1 MAKSTKAE
9 LAEAQKVLEVQEQ
22 MSRSLRELNALDA
35 TRVSSL
41 HAASTAEEK
50 ISVALDMQSDK
61 LRMINEL
68 KANYNR
74 LSDDQK
80 KTLDKITAEYNE
92 QIGELKKLNDQVKQ
106 QAKNQDALNKK
117 VEKYSNLLAKSW
129 EYLMQSDKV
138 IKETIKNLGMSGT
151 KAAEMRKSFELSA
164 GHVARMGGG
173 LADVQTIMTGFAD
186 ETGRARVLS
195 AEMVEDIAAIGLG
208 TGLGVEQA
216 TKLGAQ
222 FEYMGLDA
230 KRSMEMVQ
238 GIVDTSERMGVNTTK
253 VLKNMSD
260 NFKKVNTYSFK
271 TGSKGIAEMAMNA
284 EKFKVDMKDAL
295 SAADAAKSLEGAI
308 ELAANLQ
315 IMGGEFAKTDPFE
328 WMYLARNEPDKLIAK
343 ISEMTK
349 GMVTFKKNS
358 DGTFEKFI
366 SPADRQRL
374 ESVAKSL
381 GISAEEMTIITQRR
395 ADLEA
400 TSRLLSGSG
409 LTGREKELVQGAA
422 VFNTKSGK
430 FEVQLAGR
438 MRDITTLTGEQAKS
452 FEKEQVSLKKRAEDA
467 QDFETALKAT
477 IEELKAALLPVLN
490 GINQVLTWIRP
501 IANSFNDMIAWLSKN
516 DIGQGIL
523 KGAGMLMAA
532 GFVVNKAMGAFTAKG
547 GITQRITQGI
557 GGGKT
562 KTGSSL
568 SNIFRKAGPAR
579 NAKGQFMKG
588 GAKGISGKGMMG
600 AGAGI
605 GAAALGIGAGIGA
618 AAAGIGLLADSMSKL
633 DEGKAEILLKIVRT
647 LGIVMAVGIGAAV
660 GIAAIGASSTAVAPG
675 LAVFGATILMI
686 GAGIGLA
693 AAGIGLMAMGFG
705 KLVDSSKGAGENMGE
720 MAKGMLKM
728 AGALALFTV
737 TGLGLPV
744 FMAVMGSI
752 TVASLSSALMARNM
766 EKMGTAMKGT
776 KDDWI
781 AVQHA
786 ITAIG
791 NANFRGGGMLA
802 DLANLLKKPLKV
814 EFADKNVA
822 IVSDITLNIDGQK
835 FMQKIYK
842 PKLAAALYNEARG
855 GQGTG

>member
-1 MAKSTKAE
+1 MAISK
-9 LAEAQKVLEVQEQ
+9 AQKEALAAYETMRLHEEKRLEYIRQANNDEDKIAEILAMQAEKLEVINKLKAHQSTLNAAQKKELNELIDEYDDQ
-22 MSRSLRELNALDA
+22 TKKLRE
-35 TRVSSL
+35 
-41 HAASTAEEK
+41 
-50 ISVALDMQSDK
+50 
-61 LRMINEL
+61 IN
-68 KANYNR
+68 N
-74 LSDDQK
+74 
-80 KTLDKITAEYNE
+80 
-92 QIGELKKLNDQVKQ
+92 QVKQ

-117 VEKYSNLLAKSW
+117 VEKYSTLLAKTW

-173 LADVQTIMTGFAD
+173 LADIQTVMTGFAD

-195 AEMVEDIAAIGLG
+195 SQMVEDITAIGLG

-216 TKLGAQ
+216 AKLGAQ

-253 VLKNMSD
+253 VLKNMND

-284 EKFKVDMKDAL
+284 EKMKVDMKDAL
-295 SAADAAKSLEGAI
+295 SAADAAKGLENAI

-328 WMYLARNEPDKLIAK
+328 WMYLARNEPDKLTTK
-343 ISEMTK
+343 ISEMTR
-349 GMVTFKKNS
+349 GMVTFRKNS

-395 ADLEA
+395 AELD
-400 TSRLLSGSG
+400 TMSRQLAGTG
-409 LTGREKELVQGAA
+409 LTDREKELVQGAA

-438 MRDITTLTGEQAKS
+438 MRDISTLTSEQAKS
-452 FEKEQVSLKKRAEDA
+452 FAKEQVSLEKRAKEA
-467 QDFETALKAT
+467 MDFETAFKAT
-477 IEELKAALLPVLN
+477 IQEFKAILLPMLQ
-490 GINQVLTWIRP
+490 GINQVLGWIRP
-501 IANSFNDMIAWLSKN
+501 IAEGFNDIVSNLSKGTFGN
-516 DIGQGIL
+516 FVL
-523 KGAGMLMAA
+523 KFVGGVMAF
-532 GFVVNKAMGAFTAKG
+532 GFVADKLLLGLTAKG
-547 GITQRITQGI
+547 GIGQRITRGI
-557 GGGKT
+557 GGGGE
-562 KTGSSL
+562 KTGTSFRNL
-568 SNIFRKAGPAR
+568 FRKAPASQAPMSSGR
-579 NAKGQFMKG
+579 RAASR
-588 GAKGISGKGMMG
+588 GAGKGMMRG
-600 AGAGI
+600 GAGI

-618 AAAGIGLLADSMSKL
+618 AAAGISLLADSMSKL
-633 DEGKAEILLKIVRT
+633 DEKQAKTLQTIVIT
-647 LGIVMAVGIGAAV
+647 LGVAVGILPLVAFGIAAFAPAAAAATVPMLAFGAAV
-660 GIAAIGASSTAVAPG
+660 
-675 LAVFGATILMI
+675 LMV
-686 GAGIGLA
+686 GGGIGLA
-693 AAGIGLMAMGFG
+693 AAGIGLMGMGLA
-705 KLVDSSKGAGENMGE
+705 KLVEAGKGSGKEMMSLAGGI
-720 MAKGMLKM
+720 AAI
-728 AGALALFTV
+728 AGATALFTV
-737 TGLGLPV
+737 AGLGLPV

-752 TVASLSSALMARNM
+752 TVASLSSALMARNL
-766 EKMGTAMKGT
+766 ERMGTAMKGT

-781 AVQHA
+781 AVQNA
-786 ITAIG
+786 ITSIG
-791 NANFRGGGMLA
+791 NANFKGGGMLA

-842 PKLAAALYNEARG
+842 PKLATALYNEARG
-855 GQGTG
+855 GQGTGG